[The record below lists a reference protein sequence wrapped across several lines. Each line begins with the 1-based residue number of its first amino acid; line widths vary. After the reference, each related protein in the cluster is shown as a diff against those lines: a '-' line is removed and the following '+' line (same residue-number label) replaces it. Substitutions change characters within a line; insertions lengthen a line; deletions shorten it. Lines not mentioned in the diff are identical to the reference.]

1 MAANDKLS
9 SNGVKPVSQVPMMRV
24 LEFYDPAAYLA
35 AAYPVVLPPVEA
47 RAAAVVEAAAEA
59 QAETVAPAS
68 SLVDRSREHS
78 RRAAQALAEVHST
91 ARERGLLKAPPT
103 VQVAAVASAGPLD
116 TEALGDDVNASTSDR
131 LLGLANWLTR
141 EGDISGLF
149 LLDERGYSLLPE
161 SDGSVGDDVT
171 LHDLGLRLA
180 AVLDLVPQRLELAAE
195 DFQKEAPV
203 ARMSLDGGRSL
214 AVMRIVAQGALLAW
228 IESSSM
234 PLAASLAKLA
244 KTRLVAILT
253 DSGQEDEAAPLLAA
267 CSDAP

>member
-9 SNGVKPVSQVPMMRV
+9 SNGVEPVSQVRSPRV

-35 AAYPVVLPPVEA
+35 AAYPVVVPAVTAVALE
-47 RAAAVVEAAAEA
+47 VVEPEA
-59 QAETVAPAS
+59 QTESVSEVP
-68 SLVDRSREHS
+68 SLVDRSRDHS
-78 RRAAQALAEVHST
+78 RRAVQALAEVHST

-103 VQVAAVASAGPLD
+103 SVVSSGPL
-116 TEALGDDVNASTSDR
+116 EGEIIGDDAGGSTSDR
-131 LLGLANWLTR
+131 LVAVANWLGR

-195 DFQKEAPV
+195 AFQKEAPI

-214 AVMRIVAQGALLAW
+214 AVMRVAPEGALLAW
-228 IESSSM
+228 IEGSSM
-234 PLAASLAKLA
+234 PLAAPLARMARTRFLA
-244 KTRLVAILT
+244 LLT
-253 DSGQEDEAAPLLAA
+253 ENEARETEESVTAA
-267 CSDAP
+267 CSDSP